1 MRPISPVVYIVLFA
15 TFLGLGQNRDMT
27 ENEMAVVY
35 FFETTDRTW
44 ISSSYVALY
53 DGQEPIG
60 MIASAHYVRHE
71 CPPGEHLFYS
81 ESDENKS
88 FVEANLLAG
97 KVYLIEV
104 DIRLGGLSYI
114 PSWGPY
120 TNKAHMKPVNPKQ
133 KIFDIEQ
140 YRNVLNKKRT
150 KHFYWESDM
159 MNKAFLKSAEKNKS
173 VKYQK
178 ILNKYYKKKEKEK
191 VEVLYPQWHIESET
205 ILLESL
211 ENDIEETS

>member
-1 MRPISPVVYIVLFA
+1 
-15 TFLGLGQNRDMT
+15 MT

-81 ESDENKS
+81 VSDENKS
-88 FVEANLLAG
+88 FIEANLLAG
-97 KVYLIEV
+97 RVYLIEV
-104 DIRLGGLSYI
+104 HIRPGRMPGYLA
-114 PSWGPY
+114 
-120 TNKAHMKPVNPKQ
+120 TDRANMKPVDPTE

-150 KHFYWESDM
+150 KQFYWWLDRI
-159 MNKAFLKSAEKNKS
+159 NNAFLKDAEKSKS
-173 VKYQK
+173 VKYQRK
-178 ILNKYYKKKEKEK
+178 LNRYYKKKEKEK
-191 VEVLYPQWHIESET
+191 VEVLYPYWHIESEA
-205 ILLESL
+205 ILLEPK
-211 ENDIEETS
+211 ENEAEETS